1 MNHLFKAL
9 GASLVLLVIM
19 LGSAKGAEKNNPL
32 WLLVAQSPIISK
44 GALRVPISAIEELRA
59 SGKRDYVNL
68 EIENAEFL
76 KGSAPKT
83 FTIRWFSEGRDYA
96 PDLPLLKQLN
106 GREVVVFTL
115 CAGPT
120 ESRAIYLAG
129 HTPEALAASSEVL
142 IRNIQTE
149 IERQKQLLAQFPKGI
164 EEIPKSRIESVRRL
178 IENMTLKGRAEAA
191 FEEMLRLG
199 QDIVPATIMLMDD
212 RRAVTAEWLQI
223 PNAPGHWEAYALYKP
238 EKVVDALDGILGKIT
253 GQQFVNI
260 VNGGTDEDRRD
271 AVDGWRVYL
280 YSR

>member
-68 EIENAEFL
+68 EIGNAEFL

-83 FTIRWFSEGRDYA
+83 FAIQWFSEVRDYA

-115 CAGPT
+115 RGGPT
-120 ESRAIYLAG
+120 GRGIYLAG
-129 HTPEALAASSEVL
+129 HTPEALAPSSEVL

-164 EEIPKSRIESVRRL
+164 DEIPKSRIESVRRL